1 MAELLDILDAFAM
14 PLKVGWVAW
23 LAWGIGLVFWH
34 RHDRSSEIASR
45 RLSTVVRKPFVSKPS
60 MAQRTGTGLIRPE
73 PVAGYKP
80 PVAPQPEAP
89 PPVVPSPLEPTSTP
103 LEGADRMTDRV
114 AELDRFV
121 ADFEKN
127 TRHRPGNALNGEQSS
142 DVGSD
147 PFTSFR
153 M

>member
-23 LAWGIGLVFWH
+23 LAWGIGLVFWY

-45 RLSTVVRKPFVSKPS
+45 RLSAAVRKPFVSKPS
-60 MAQRTGTGLIRPE
+60 IAQRTSTGLIRAV
-73 PVAGYKP
+73 PVAGHRS
-80 PVAPQPEAP
+80 PVAPQAEAPQPEAP
-89 PPVVPSPLEPTSTP
+89 PPVVPSLLEPASTP
-103 LEGADRMTDRV
+103 LEGADHTTDHV

-127 TRHRPGNALNGEQSS
+127 TRHRHGNPLNGEQSS
-142 DVGSD
+142 CEGV
-147 PFTSFR
+147 
-153 M
+153 